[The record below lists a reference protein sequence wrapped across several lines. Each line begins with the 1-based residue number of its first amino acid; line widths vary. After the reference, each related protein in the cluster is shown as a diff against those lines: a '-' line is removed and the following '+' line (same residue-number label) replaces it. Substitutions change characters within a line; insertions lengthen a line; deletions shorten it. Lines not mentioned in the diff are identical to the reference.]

1 MGRGPLAR
9 AEPCGMGLRRD
20 GAAGLGG
27 RHVLE
32 DTSHRFHLQLLPVHS
47 LYLVEGGVGA
57 DDHEG
62 GSWGKTG
69 SSGPRCL
76 PGPHCPPRHRDLVL
90 THLGPR
96 RRRIPRQPA
105 RRRERRRPRPGHTD
119 GRGSPLGLGG
129 QMALGQLFHTCP
141 LSQSNPQN
149 ALCQGPPSPAPA
161 ISPASPP
168 TVP

>member
-1 MGRGPLAR
+1 MKQALALLFEGKDSENTATNNTVRTTSLVMGRGPLAR

-62 GSWGKTG
+62 GS
-69 SSGPRCL
+69 
-76 PGPHCPPRHRDLVL
+76 
-90 THLGPR
+90 
-96 RRRIPRQPA
+96 
-105 RRRERRRPRPGHTD
+105 
-119 GRGSPLGLGG
+119 
-129 QMALGQLFHTCP
+129 
-141 LSQSNPQN
+141 
-149 ALCQGPPSPAPA
+149 
-161 ISPASPP
+161 
-168 TVP
+168 